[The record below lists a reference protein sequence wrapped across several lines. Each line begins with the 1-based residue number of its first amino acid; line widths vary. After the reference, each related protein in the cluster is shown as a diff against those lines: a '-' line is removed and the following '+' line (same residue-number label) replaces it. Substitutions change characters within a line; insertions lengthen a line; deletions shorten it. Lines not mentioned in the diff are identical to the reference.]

1 MAAKFSLSAA
11 ADQQLDDIYQYTL
24 ANWGAAQAEK
34 YTTGFFDLFA
44 QIATGKVSGRLI
56 QAEFGVQGRYVRYEK
71 HFVYWKTLA
80 DDTIGI
86 AEILHERMNAGDHLA
101 VSASLNQDD

>member
-1 MAAKFSLSAA
+1 MAAKFRLSAA
-11 ADQQLDDIYQYTL
+11 ADQQLDDIYRYTL
-24 ANWGAAQAEK
+24 ATWGAAQAEK
-34 YTTGFFDLFA
+34 YITGFFDLFA
-44 QIATGKVSGRLI
+44 EITVGEVSGRII

-80 DDTIGI
+80 DGTIGI

-101 VSASLNQDD
+101 ASTSLNRSD